1 MEDMEVLSGVNPD
14 SLTAEKKR
22 KELRAVDPIK
32 LKRRG
37 KFKYRMCANGAP
49 NSKFLPREDTK
60 SPKITL
66 EGLLDNMVIDA
77 YVGRKVATFYVPGAY
92 LQTDLPKD
100 KLVLL
105 LSEGKFVDIMC
116 EINPEYK
123 QQVRTKDGR
132 NTLYIRILKAIYGI
146 IESALL

>member
-1 MEDMEVLSGVNPD
+1 MQSRNYLSSFACWFSHLVGFT
-14 SLTAEKKR
+14 LT
-22 KELRAVDPIK
+22 DK
-32 LKRRG
+32 L
-37 KFKYRMCANGAP
+37 
-49 NSKFLPREDTK
+49 SE
-60 SPKITL
+60 
-66 EGLLDNMVIDA
+66 
-77 YVGRKVATFYVPGAY
+77 GRKVLNYSIPGAY

-105 LSEGKFVDIMC
+105 LSEGKFVDIMS